1 MLQVLIAA
9 KNINDIWSLPCVQT
23 INKGKGTTQVFI
35 SERNAPIRR
44 GSTKVARVGDSICQD
59 NNGQWYI
66 KRAAI

>member
-1 MLQVLIAA
+1 MLQVLIEA

-35 SERNAPIRR
+35 SERNASIRR

-59 NNGQWYI
+59 NNGQWFI
-66 KRAAI
+66 QRAAI